1 MAKRGLA
8 VCYSCGKEIEYTH
21 CSSRGAPPEDAQ
33 CKVLSGWLTVSEWKS
48 MGSVDHYDFCSFS
61 CLQKWVD
68 SRTPRVPETFLKAFG
83 ED

>member
-33 CKVLSGWLTVSEWKS
+33 CRVLSGWLAVS
-48 MGSVDHYDFCSFS
+48 
-61 CLQKWVD
+61 
-68 SRTPRVPETFLKAFG
+68 
-83 ED
+83 